1 MAVCVMVVAACTGI
15 SAATGPAAPLP
26 GPPGQGG
33 ARIWIYREYEP
44 NESLARPY
52 VRLNGMIEGISEPGG
67 SFYRDIAPGVYRVT
81 VDSVGEDTNQ
91 FVDVTVGPGQSVFVK
106 VEVSRFWQGDLTYT
120 PDTFYTREIP
130 PAVAAAELARSR
142 FYGGG

>member
-1 MAVCVMVVAACTGI
+1 MVVAACTGI